1 MSIQVFSELIGRT
14 FDTVTGK
21 VDDEEMVFRSAGG
34 RAFRF
39 YHPRDCCEYV
49 RIEDICGDVA
59 DLTGSPIV
67 EAEEVSNEDAPVM
80 ENSESY
86 TWTFYRFA
94 TAKGAV
100 WVRWLG
106 ESNGYYGEGV
116 EFEEVGA

>member
-1 MSIQVFSELIGRT
+1 MSIQVFDELIGRT
-14 FDTVTGK
+14 FVDVTGAAGG
-21 VDDEEMVFRSAGG
+21 EEMVFRAQSG
-34 RAFRF
+34 RTFRF
-39 YHPRDCCEYV
+39 YHPQDCCEHV

-67 EAEEVSNEDAPVM
+67 EAEEVSNEDAPVV

-86 TWTFYRFA
+86 RWTFYRFA

-106 ESNGYYGEGV
+106 ESSGYYSEGV